1 MIYIHVHVCVRV
13 HTHTHTYTHTYT
25 HAPLIDHGI
34 KLLEEGRVRLVVR
47 DRAGVE
53 VHDDIITTHYS
64 LHDVN
69 KVGNC
74 LGGGREEGGEGGR
87 DGEAGREGRRKK

>member
-1 MIYIHVHVCVRV
+1 M
-13 HTHTHTYTHTYT
+13 
-25 HAPLIDHGI
+25 
-34 KLLEEGRVRLVVR
+34 
-47 DRAGVE
+47 E

-87 DGEAGREGRRKK
+87 EGGGEGGTKEGMRKGGRGSGGGGGGGESNTGEIRRGGKN